1 MTGLDARPAIA
12 VDPVAV
18 TLTRPARQRSATAIR
33 QEHPHMNRRAHRY
46 MVMLAGAL
54 LLPGGAAGERLALDD
69 TWEGTHTIGADEDDR
84 ASDHRDPAQQVEE
97 QLEREGRD
105 PQAADSGPQTGAAW
119 MHRYDQIGL
128 YGLEQR
134 GDSGRLEGIYFHG
147 YQGHGT
153 DGPARTGLVS
163 ILSADLPVAADE
175 NGLGNAY
182 LGFGLQAAAGRLT
195 FYATAGAVY
204 ARTVRSTD
212 DTESDTSLG
221 ADAGIKVGLSRRS
234 MITVALRED
243 PNELIDDRTAR
254 VGIHLGRFHVGL
266 RQRLDR
272 DQGRLD
278 LAIRF

>member
-1 MTGLDARPAIA
+1 MI
-12 VDPVAV
+12 
-18 TLTRPARQRSATAIR
+18 
-33 QEHPHMNRRAHRY
+33 
-46 MVMLAGAL
+46 MLAGAL
-54 LLPGGAAGERLALDD
+54 LLPGAAVGERLALDD

-97 QLEREGRD
+97 QLEREGGD
-105 PQAADSGPQTGAAW
+105 LQAADPAAAGADPAPQAGAAW

-128 YGLEQR
+128 YGLEEP
-134 GDSGRLEGIYFHG
+134 GGSGRLEGIYFHG

-153 DGPARTGLVS
+153 DGPTRTGLVS

-175 NGLGNAY
+175 NGLGNGY
-182 LGFGLQAAAGRLT
+182 LGFGLQAGAGRLT
-195 FYATAGAVY
+195 FYATVGAVY
-204 ARTVRSTD
+204 ARTVRSSD

-221 ADAGIKVGLSRRS
+221 ADAGIKVGLSPRS